1 MPGCYVVN
9 WSTFLQCLKPTETL
23 SAYLAYL
30 LIVIYLTFSQTQQG
44 LCGPSSKPSSAQL
57 STQYQWK
64 TTHPDCSPKCNLC
77 NLSTM
82 PAGKLLALRAH
93 DRTSLS
99 SQYKQPS
106 YSRTEDLCA
115 FVIAFPFT
123 WNTLP
128 SYPPSIICHTTKL
141 HLFNHSSLR

>member
-1 MPGCYVVN
+1 MPGDYAVN

-23 SAYLAYL
+23 PDYLAYL
-30 LIVIYLTFSQTQQG
+30 LIVIDLTFSQTQQG

-64 TTHPDCSPKCNLC
+64 TSHPDCSHKCNLC
-77 NLSTM
+77 DLSTI
-82 PAGKLLALRAH
+82 PAEKLPAH
-93 DRTSLS
+93 DCTSLS

-106 YSRTEDLCA
+106 YSRPEDLCA
-115 FVIAFPFT
+115 FVIAFPST

-128 SYPPSIICHTTKL
+128 SYPPSTICHTTKL